1 MKNSFKKSLAIAGV
15 LAAVLAG
22 SAFAAEEQVKPVGS
36 DISWQ
41 QDVKN
46 QTEAQKANAKYD
58 QHHGYTNINK
68 DAKHDMKEVKKD
80 SRHEMKEIKKD
91 AKHEAKTANQAWK
104 KDVKTQEEARKENNS
119 YDKSHGYPNIQKPA
133 EAK

>member
-46 QTEAQKANAKYD
+46 QTEAQKANAKFD

-68 DAKHDMKEVKKD
+68 DAKHDMKEI
-80 SRHEMKEIKKD
+80 RKD
-91 AKHEAKTANQAWK
+91 AMWQEK
-104 KDVKTQEEARKENNS
+104 KIRS
-119 YDKSHGYPNIQKPA
+119 
-133 EAK
+133 

>member
-1 MKNSFKKSLAIAGV
+1 MKNSFKKSLVVAGV
-15 LAAVLAG
+15 LAAVFAG

-46 QTEAQKANAKYD
+46 QADAQKSNTKYD
-58 QHHGYTNINK
+58 EHHGYTNINK
-68 DAKHDMKEVKKD
+68 DAKHDMKEGKKD

-91 AKHEAKTANQAWK
+91 SKHEAKTTNQAWK
-104 KDVKTQEEARKENNS
+104 QDMKTQEEAQKENAS
-119 YDKSHGYPNIQKPA
+119 FDKSHGYTNIQKPA